1 MRCFSFLKKGKVP
14 KKEFLI
20 TSLSGVN
27 QRLDVFLS
35 EKIKELSRSRIQKIV
50 EEQRVRINGVS
61 RKSSYKLR
69 EGERVEIDF
78 ELPEPEKIEPEN
90 IPIEVLYS
98 DVCIAVVDKPSGMVI
113 HPGTGNKQH
122 TLVNTL
128 LYHFPDIKMV
138 GPEERPGI
146 VHRLDKET
154 SGVMVVAKNLK
165 AYKELQRQF
174 KVREVEKFYVGLVW
188 GKMPRHEGKISWAV
202 GRHKKHGERMSIK
215 TRKPRSAET
224 LYTVQKEYGE
234 FTLLEIKP
242 TTGRTH
248 QIRVHLSASGHPVVG
263 DNRYGGRKSKISCP
277 RLFLHAQCLVFFHP
291 ETKERVE
298 FSSHLPQDLRDFLD
312 NIDK

>member
-1 MRCFSFLKKGKVP
+1 VP

-98 DVCIAVVDKPSGMVI
+98 DVCIAVVDKPSGMVV
-113 HPGTGNKQH
+113 HPGAGNKRH

-174 KVREVEKFYVGLVW
+174 KVRKVEKFYVALVW

-277 RLFLHAQCLVFFHP
+277 RLFLHAQRLVFFHP

>member
-1 MRCFSFLKKGKVP
+1 M
-14 KKEFLI
+14 
-20 TSLSGVN
+20 N

-98 DVCIAVVDKPSGMVI
+98 DVCIAVVDKPSGMVV
-113 HPGTGNKQH
+113 HPGAGNKRH
-122 TLVNTL
+122 TLVHTL

-188 GKMPRHEGKISWAV
+188 GKMSRHEGKISWAV
-202 GRHKKHGERMSIK
+202 GRHKKHGEKMSIK

-277 RLFLHAQCLVFFHP
+277 RLFLHAQRLVFFHP

-298 FSSHLPQDLRDFLD
+298 FSSRLPQDLRDFLD

>member
-1 MRCFSFLKKGKVP
+1 M
-14 KKEFLI
+14 
-20 TSLSGVN
+20 N

-78 ELPEPEKIEPEN
+78 ELPEAEKIEPEN

-98 DVCIAVVDKPSGMVI
+98 DVCIAVVDKPSGMVV
-113 HPGTGNKQH
+113 HPGAGNKRH
-122 TLVNTL
+122 TLVHTL

-188 GKMPRHEGKISWAV
+188 GKMSRHEGKISWAV
-202 GRHKKHGERMSIK
+202 GRHKKHGEKMSIK

-263 DNRYGGRKSKISCP
+263 DNRYGGRKSKITCP
-277 RLFLHAQCLVFFHP
+277 RLFLHAQRLVFFHP

-298 FSSHLPQDLRDFLD
+298 FSSRLPQDLRDFLD

>member
-1 MRCFSFLKKGKVP
+1 M
-14 KKEFLI
+14 
-20 TSLSGVN
+20 N

-98 DVCIAVVDKPSGMVI
+98 DVCIAVVDKPSGMVV
-113 HPGTGNKQH
+113 HPGAGNKRH
-122 TLVNTL
+122 TLVHTL

-188 GKMPRHEGKISWAV
+188 GKMSRHEGKISWAV
-202 GRHKKHGERMSIK
+202 GRHKKHGEKMSIK

-277 RLFLHAQCLVFFHP
+277 CLFLHAQRLVFFHP

-298 FSSHLPQDLRDFLD
+298 FSSRLPQDLRDFLD